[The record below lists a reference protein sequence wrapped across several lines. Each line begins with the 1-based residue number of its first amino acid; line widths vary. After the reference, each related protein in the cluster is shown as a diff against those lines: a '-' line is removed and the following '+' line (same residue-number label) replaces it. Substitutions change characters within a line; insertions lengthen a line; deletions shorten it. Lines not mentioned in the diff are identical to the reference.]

1 MWGFRKMFKY
11 EIKSCLFCFIPFSML
26 MSRLSGLASALAS
39 QSNVSSRE
47 NLSMSHSQ
55 RPDGSYKSCLEN
67 LTVFCVI
74 KAGSFSLTE
83 GFFFFL
89 RHIDHFRRK
98 YVFSLPQKES
108 YGKTFW
114 SQDVLRMVQMR
125 VLCLYKYYFLTSIIK
140 FTFKVGCGLLVG
152 FPGGTSGKEPTC
164 QCRRW

>member
-1 MWGFRKMFKY
+1 
-11 EIKSCLFCFIPFSML
+11 ML

-83 GFFFFL
+83 GFFFFFKDTL
-89 RHIDHFRRK
+89 TISEGNMCSPFLKRKAMGRH
-98 YVFSLPQKES
+98 S
-108 YGKTFW
+108 GA
-114 SQDVLRMVQMR
+114 RM
-125 VLCLYKYYFLTSIIK
+125 C
-140 FTFKVGCGLLVG
+140 
-152 FPGGTSGKEPTC
+152 
-164 QCRRW
+164 

>member
-89 RHIDHFRRK
+89 KTHWPFPKEIC
-98 YVFSLPQKES
+98 VLPSSKGKLWEDILEPGCVKDGSDES
-108 YGKTFW
+108 P
-114 SQDVLRMVQMR
+114 
-125 VLCLYKYYFLTSIIK
+125 
-140 FTFKVGCGLLVG
+140 LLIQILL
-152 FPGGTSGKEPTC
+152 SYLHNKIHL
-164 QCRRW
+164 